1 MGSYEEFAWV
11 YDEFMDNVPYEKWCD
26 QICSVLKR
34 EGIESGIVAD
44 LGCGTGELTELLAKQ
59 GYDMIGI
66 DNAQEMLNVAMEKRY
81 VSGLDILYLLQDMRS
96 FELYGSCRAIIS
108 RCDSINYITSYEDL
122 VQVFRLVNNYLD
134 PKGLFIF
141 DCNSPYKYREVLGET
156 TIAENRENGSFIWEN
171 SYDEQSHINEY
182 DLTLY
187 IQNEDGQQYRRY
199 EETHLQRA
207 YTIGEI
213 KQAAKEA
220 GLVFQF
226 LVDADTD
233 NEVTRHTERYLFCM
247 QENGK

>member
-96 FELYGSCRAIIS
+96 FELYGTCRAIILTL
-108 RCDSINYITSYEDL
+108 RDSLSLIVIH
-122 VQVFRLVNNYLD
+122 
-134 PKGLFIF
+134 
-141 DCNSPYKYREVLGET
+141 
-156 TIAENRENGSFIWEN
+156 
-171 SYDEQSHINEY
+171 HINIEKF
-182 DLTLY
+182 LARRPLQKIVKMEALFGKILMMNRVISMNMTLHS
-187 IQNEDGQQYRRY
+187 IFRMRMDSNIGDMRRPICSV
-199 EETHLQRA
+199 H
-207 YTIGEI
+207 IP
-213 KQAAKEA
+213 
-220 GLVFQF
+220 
-226 LVDADTD
+226 
-233 NEVTRHTERYLFCM
+233 
-247 QENGK
+247 

>member
-96 FELYGSCRAIIS
+96 FELYGTVIVS
-108 RCDSINYITSYEDL
+108 ITS
-122 VQVFRLVNNYLD
+122 QVMKTLFRFFV
-134 PKGLFIF
+134 
-141 DCNSPYKYREVLGET
+141 
-156 TIAENRENGSFIWEN
+156 
-171 SYDEQSHINEY
+171 
-182 DLTLY
+182 
-187 IQNEDGQQYRRY
+187 
-199 EETHLQRA
+199 
-207 YTIGEI
+207 
-213 KQAAKEA
+213 
-220 GLVFQF
+220 
-226 LVDADTD
+226 
-233 NEVTRHTERYLFCM
+233 
-247 QENGK
+247 

>member
-96 FELYGSCRAIIS
+96 FELYGTCRAIIS

-134 PKGLFIF
+134 LRDSLSLI
-141 DCNSPYKYREVLGET
+141 V
-156 TIAENRENGSFIWEN
+156 IH
-171 SYDEQSHINEY
+171 HINIEKF
-182 DLTLY
+182 LARRPLQKIVKMEALFGKILMMNRVISMNMTLHS
-187 IQNEDGQQYRRY
+187 IFRMRMDSNIGDMRRPICSV
-199 EETHLQRA
+199 H
-207 YTIGEI
+207 IP
-213 KQAAKEA
+213 
-220 GLVFQF
+220 
-226 LVDADTD
+226 
-233 NEVTRHTERYLFCM
+233 
-247 QENGK
+247 